1 MPSNNFQSIPIDE
14 EPDVILSVFEK
25 DNRFIST
32 ERISRAEDKKK
43 RNELDDHWFRR
54 KETVNVDFSFTNS
67 AAESDKATT
76 NFVNLH
82 GPTAD
87 RTLRIDERK
96 ELGVIERMKREDPVT
111 RFAEIL
117 LRTIV
122 RMSVFA

>member
-82 GPTAD
+82 GLTAD